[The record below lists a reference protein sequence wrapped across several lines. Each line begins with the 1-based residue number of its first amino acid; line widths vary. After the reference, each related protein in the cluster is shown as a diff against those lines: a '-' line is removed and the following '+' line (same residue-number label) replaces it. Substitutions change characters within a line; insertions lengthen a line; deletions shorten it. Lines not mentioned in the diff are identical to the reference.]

1 MPDLFIFY
9 FGGDKVKKALIM
21 VVLLLIPLVSAQYTY
36 DLTLTVYRD
45 GYVNVNYQIVP
56 NEFTSQIS
64 LKLLGSNYEDLFVTD
79 ESGTPLSYE
88 LNDDEILINVGDAQI
103 IEVTYNTPD
112 LTKKEG
118 LVWSIS
124 VESDMP
130 VKIILPEGSTIVD
143 LSDIPMSI
151 QGETVEMPSGNQS
164 VSYVLSSSVSG
175 EVGDSEEEK
184 TSYSLIGVAIIL
196 IIGVVA
202 MASKLLRKGK
212 KEVKLDKEAF
222 LKKME
227 RFELND
233 EERKALL
240 YILEKGGRASQA
252 EVRNAL
258 GIPKTTAWRMFQ
270 RFEKN
275 GLVKIIRGSKENWI
289 ELKP

>member
-1 MPDLFIFY
+1 M
-9 FGGDKVKKALIM
+9 KKALIM